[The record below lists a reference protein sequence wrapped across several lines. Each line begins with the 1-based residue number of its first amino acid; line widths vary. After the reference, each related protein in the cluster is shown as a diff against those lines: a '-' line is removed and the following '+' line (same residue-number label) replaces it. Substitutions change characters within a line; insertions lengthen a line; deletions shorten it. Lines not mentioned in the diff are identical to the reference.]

1 MVRDLVRVVLLC
13 CLISLA
19 GCDRQRDTPVGL
31 PDVPVADPARLDPG
45 PAPEPDPEAIPEP
58 APDLGQP
65 AVAPTE
71 PPVPADAIALVV
83 AFEIVS
89 PGYYRAHL
97 LRPIWPG
104 GASGATIGV
113 GYDLGHQIAH
123 VIREDWTEHQRVE
136 DLAEAALVAGDKAR
150 ALVVGMRDI
159 ETGYPLAE
167 QVFRTSTVPRYWQ
180 ATRRAFPGIDDLAP
194 GARGALFS
202 VAYNRGTAMAGSRRT
217 EMREIRDR
225 CVPDADYQC
234 IAEQI
239 LAMRRLWR
247 GTSIEAGMNRRREA
261 EAELALTRPHDGQQ
275 TVVAGPGAGDLR
287 PADLRPLRTRGRLPV
302 HRRADPGHAPAVA
315 RHQYRSRNKPPP
327 RGRGRACTD
336 EAA

>member
-1 MVRDLVRVVLLC
+1 MVRDLVRAVLLC
-13 CLISLA
+13 CLIGLG

-31 PDVPVADPARLDPG
+31 PEVPAADPALLGVDPG
-45 PAPEPDPEAIPEP
+45 PAPEPEPEPETETTAAIEPSVQEQPLPPEA
-58 APDLGQP
+58 
-65 AVAPTE
+65 V
-71 PPVPADAIALVV
+71 ALVV

-89 PGYYRAHL
+89 PSYYRAHL

-123 VIREDWTEHQRVE
+123 VIREDWVAHQRVE
-136 DLAEAALVAGDKAR
+136 DLAEAALVAGEAAR
-150 ALVVGMRDI
+150 SLVVRMRDI

-180 ATRRAFPGIDDLAP
+180 ATRRAFPGIDELAG

-202 VAYNRGTAMAGSRRT
+202 LAYNRGTAMAGSRRT

-225 CVPDADYQC
+225 CVPAADYQC

-261 EAELALTRPHDGQQ
+261 EAALALSET
-275 TVVAGPGAGDLR
+275 A
-287 PADLRPLRTRGRLPV
+287 
-302 HRRADPGHAPAVA
+302 
-315 RHQYRSRNKPPP
+315 
-327 RGRGRACTD
+327 
-336 EAA
+336 